1 MPSNDPLASL
11 EPPAGVRLS
20 LLPPANRRL
29 KRPSPQWAVWLGPD
43 RIRVIEQWRAS
54 SASATFYRAT
64 AIHPGT
70 SKPIPLE
77 SRTNL
82 AERVD
87 KVLTAW
93 YDPERFAYRNSWD

>member
-1 MPSNDPLASL
+1 MPSNDPVASL
-11 EPPAGVRLS
+11 VLPIGVRLV

-29 KRPSPQWAVWLGPD
+29 KHPPPQWAVWLGSE
-43 RIRVIEQWRAS
+43 RIGVIEQWRVH

-64 AIHPGT
+64 TTHPSTG
-70 SKPIPLE
+70 KPIPLE
-77 SRTNL
+77 SSTDL

-93 YDPERFAYRNSWD
+93 HDPDRFAYHNSWD